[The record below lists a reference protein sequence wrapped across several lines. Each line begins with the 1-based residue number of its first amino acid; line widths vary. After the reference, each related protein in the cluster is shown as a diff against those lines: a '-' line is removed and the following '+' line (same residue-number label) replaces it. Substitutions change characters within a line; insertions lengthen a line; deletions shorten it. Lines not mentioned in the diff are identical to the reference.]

1 MNYLLEK
8 INGMKIALI
17 GSWQFDTAYLKS
29 SL

>member
-8 INGMKIALI
+8 INGMKIAI
-17 GSWQFDTAYLKS
+17 TESWQLNTAYLKS

>member
-1 MNYLLEK
+1 MNYVLEK

-17 GSWQFDTAYLKS
+17 GSWQFNTAYLKS

>member
-8 INGMKIALI
+8 INGMKIAI
-17 GSWQFDTAYLKS
+17 TESWQFNTAYLKS